1 VEVEEDLVAAV
12 SAEVTPAVVVEA
24 STVVEV
30 SAVAVSTAVAFVVA
44 ALVASAEV
52 ESASAEHTSPVE
64 FRTLLAQDRASLHLG
79 ILHLGSLSLM
89 DELADPYLRP
99 LAQQQR
105 LIGQPSL
112 QRRVHLEQLH
122 SAD

>member
-1 VEVEEDLVAAV
+1 VEEYLVAAV
-12 SAEVTPAVVVEA
+12 SAEVTPAVVEEA

-30 SAVAVSTAVAFVVA
+30 SAVAVSTAVAFMLA
-44 ALVASAEV
+44 ALGAESAAAEV

-89 DELADPYLRP
+89 DELADP
-99 LAQQQR
+99 
-105 LIGQPSL
+105 
-112 QRRVHLEQLH
+112 
-122 SAD
+122 

>member
-30 SAVAVSTAVAFVVA
+30 SAVAVSTAVAES
-44 ALVASAEV
+44 ASAAV

-64 FRTLLAQDRASLHLG
+64 FRTLLAQDPASLHLG